1 MVKLDMKRNF
11 GRIIAYWMLFVALS
25 ICLVNCGHKK
35 ECKQNDLQAT
45 VVKINDFGGAV
56 LNLSPDDM
64 ANAGFDFG
72 DVLQVEFND
81 TVVNVPYFDGYYA
94 RMGDLQLT
102 SYQSTEDI
110 EFTSPNCGLS
120 PDLKVGVG
128 TEVCITMHQ
137 KAGAIALQDAMSM
150 RYSDDIANYG
160 NDTAKFANVRV
171 VQLGKM
177 APNRLYRS
185 ASPFDNSHNRPAY
198 VSAYMQKC
206 GVACVFDLADDE
218 SKVQSL
224 LPELPAYSKQ
234 MVEEGKVVFCKLNAN
249 YRSDETNVKMLRGF
263 MSMVEKPGPYLIHC
277 LEGKDRTGYACAIL
291 EALCGATYDEI
302 VNDYLI
308 TYDNYFGINPQN
320 KPDVCKLI
328 LDLRLNNALM
338 FFCGVQDAASLRTID
353 LETAIRQFMRKN
365 GLTDAEIDRLQNALC
380 D

>member
-1 MVKLDMKRNF
+1 MEKCKLWCKDFIIVILFF
-11 GRIIAYWMLFVALS
+11 GAMF
-25 ICLVNCGHKK
+25 ICFVNCRGKDK
-35 ECKQNDLQAT
+35 SSGLSLIAT
-45 VVKINDFGGAV
+45 VMKINDFGGSV
-56 LNLSPDDM
+56 LNLSPVDM
-64 ANAGFDFG
+64 AKAGFEFG
-72 DVLQVEFND
+72 DVLQLEFND
-81 TVVNVPYFDGYYA
+81 TVVYVPYFDGFYTKT
-94 RMGDLQLT
+94 GDLQLT
-102 SYQSTEDI
+102 SYLSTEDI
-110 EFTSPNCGLS
+110 EFNSTNCGLS
-120 PDLKVGVG
+120 SGLKVGVG

-137 KAGAIALQDAMSM
+137 KAGAIALQNAMSM
-150 RYSDDIANYG
+150 RYSDDIAEYG
-160 NDTAKFANVRV
+160 NDVESFINAREVR
-171 VQLGKM
+171 LGRM
-177 APNRLYRS
+177 SPSRLYRS

-198 VSAYMQKC
+198 VSAYMQNHE
-206 GVACVFDLADDE
+206 VACVLDLADNE

-234 MVEEGKVVFCKLNAN
+234 MVEEEKVVFCKLNPN
-249 YRSDETNVKMLRGF
+249 YRSNETNAKMLRGF

-328 LDLRLNNALM
+328 LDLRLNDALM

>member
-1 MVKLDMKRNF
+1 MENRKLWRKDSV
-11 GRIIAYWMLFVALS
+11 IVILLLLTMLTCF
-25 ICLVNCGHKK
+25 VNCRGKNNSS
-35 ECKQNDLQAT
+35 ESSLVAT
-45 VVKINDFGGAV
+45 VLKINDFGGAV

-81 TVVNVPYFDGYYA
+81 TAFNMPYYDGFYA
-94 RMGDLQLT
+94 KIGDWQLASYLRREDVEMT
-102 SYQSTEDI
+102 SSI
-110 EFTSPNCGLS
+110 SKLS
-120 PDLKVGVG
+120 SDLKVRVG
-128 TEVCITMHQ
+128 TEVRITMYQ
-137 KAGAIALQDAMSM
+137 KAGAIALQNAMSM

-160 NDTAKFANVRV
+160 NDTARFANVRV
-171 VQLGKM
+171 VQLGRM

-320 KPDVCKLI
+320 KPDVCKRI
-328 LDLRLNNALM
+328 LALRLNDALM

-353 LETAIRQFMRKN
+353 LEAAIRQFMRKN
-365 GLTDAEIDRLQNALC
+365 GLTDAEIDCLQNALC
-380 D
+380 ESR

>member
-1 MVKLDMKRNF
+1 MENRKLWRKDSV
-11 GRIIAYWMLFVALS
+11 IVILLLLTMLTCF
-25 ICLVNCGHKK
+25 VNCRGKNNSS
-35 ECKQNDLQAT
+35 ESSLVAT
-45 VVKINDFGGAV
+45 VLKIDDFGGAV

-81 TVVNVPYFDGYYA
+81 TVVCVPYFDGYYA
-94 RMGDLQLT
+94 KTGDLQLT

-110 EFTSPNCGLS
+110 EFTSQSCGLS

-150 RYSDDIANYG
+150 RYSDDIADYG
-160 NDTAKFANVRV
+160 NDTVKFANVRV
-171 VQLGKM
+171 VQLGRM
-177 APNRLYRS
+177 ASNRLYRS
-185 ASPFDNSHNRPAY
+185 ASPFDNSHNRAAY
-198 VSAYMQKC
+198 VSAYMQNL
-206 GVACVFDLADDE
+206 GVACVLDLADNED
-218 SKVQSL
+218 KVQSL
-224 LPELPAYSKQ
+224 LPELPAYSNQ
-234 MVEEGKVVFCKLNAN
+234 LVEEGKVVFCKLNAN

-328 LDLRLNNALM
+328 LALRLNDALM

-365 GLTDAEIDRLQNALC
+365 GLTDAEIDCLQNALC
-380 D
+380 ESR